1 MWQGN
6 QVERQVKLTL
16 LKIHLK
22 ISNPLKWKD
31 LLDPS
36 DRVRPEGKKSTRRL
50 TWKTTVRLVVFITTL
65 LMIQDSMT
73 QLHTFMVGIKNLFF
87 VDFRN

>member
-1 MWQGN
+1 MMWQGN

-16 LKIHLK
+16 FKIHLK
-22 ISNPLKWKD
+22 ISNPLKWTRD

-36 DRVRPEGKKSTRRL
+36 DHVRTDGKKSTRRL
-50 TWKTTVRLVVFITTL
+50 TWKTTSRLVVFITRL

-73 QLHTFMVGIKNLFF
+73 HLQTFMVGIKNLFF
-87 VDFRN
+87 C